1 MRHTT
6 TTVPTASA
14 TDSLRM
20 IIAVLVLCMTTISAG
35 FFLFETETRSRETM
49 EKSDLTMLEGRILRY
64 FSSRLSELQSLSGVI
79 TGQYLTKLGPS
90 AEVSTSTRAAI
101 VNLVHQSVFRELS
114 IVNLRGDVV
123 QSYGIAGQTL
133 LPVGTT
139 FLASRWFIDV
149 ISTRRPQIGA
159 LIIEE
164 PDTHFFILAVPI
176 FDEKNTLQAV
186 AITRDDASFFN
197 DTVLNYKTSSGEA
210 ESVYATDETGRLVV
224 TKDDDLVHQKK
235 VVKDRQVVRD
245 VLQSGQ
251 YISSEAVGCYVRE
264 DGAKVTA
271 SGQYILSALM
281 AIFIEKPCSSKY
293 ALTKVLIG
301 GGALYLL
308 VQVYLL
314 FYVRKRTLPVT
325 E

>member
-1 MRHTT
+1 MRTSRDIAA
-6 TTVPTASA
+6 ASA

-20 IIAVLVLCMTTISAG
+20 IIAVLVLCMATVSIG
-35 FFLFETETRSRETM
+35 FFLFETETRARETM
-49 EKSDLTMLEGRILRY
+49 EKSNLTVLEGRILRY

-79 TGQYLTKLGPS
+79 TGQYLTKPGSS
-90 AEVSTSTRAAI
+90 AEVSTSTRVAV

-114 IVNLRGDVV
+114 IVNLRGEVV

-133 LPVGTT
+133 LPVGAT
-139 FLASRWFIDV
+139 FPTSRWFIDV

-197 DTVLNYKTSSGEA
+197 DTVLNYKTSGNKT

-224 TKDDDLVHQKK
+224 SKDDDLVHQKK
-235 VVKDRQVVRD
+235 VVKDRQIVRD

-251 YISSEAVGCYVRE
+251 YISSETVECYVRE
-264 DGAKVTA
+264 DGTKVTA

-281 AIFIEKPCSSKY
+281 AIFIEKPCSAKY
-293 ALTKVLIG
+293 TLTKVLIG
-301 GGALYLL
+301 GGSLYLL

-314 FYVRKRTLPVT
+314 FYVRRRALPVT